1 MNTTTHTENAR
12 LAAAGAATHTTTNA
26 AIDARRVAA
35 TPRGVGIGFNIY
47 AERALNSEIWDVEGK
62 RYIDFG
68 SGIAVL
74 NTGHRHPRLVDAIRN
89 QLDHFTHTAYQVVPY
104 ESVVRLAERLNQLTP
119 GTHAK
124 KTAFFT
130 TGVEAVENAIKI
142 ARAHTRRPGVI
153 ALTGAFHGRTYMGM
167 ALTGKVAPYK
177 IGFGPFPGSIFHVP
191 APVPLH
197 GVSVEDSLK
206 AIQQLF
212 KADIEP
218 TQVAAIIVEPIQGE
232 GGFYVMP
239 PEFMRALRQICDQHG
254 IVMICDEIQ
263 TGFARTGK
271 MFAMNHHDVLPDLM
285 TMAKSLAGGVPL
297 SAVCGRAEIM
307 DAPAPGG
314 LGGTYAANALAI
326 ASAHA
331 VLDVIADEQLCE
343 RAEALGQRL
352 KTHLNGLR
360 AKVPGISDVR
370 GLGAMVAVEFVKADG
385 TPDADFTKAVVTR
398 AQAAGLLLLTC
409 GVYGNVIR
417 FLFPLTIQ
425 DAVFEEGMA
434 ILAKALQS

>member
-1 MNTTTHTENAR
+1 MNTTTQNESAR
-12 LAAAGAATHTTTNA
+12 VAAAAGKATNA
-26 AIDARRVAA
+26 AIDARRLAA
-35 TPRGVGIGFNIY
+35 TPRGVGIGFPIY
-47 AERALNSEIWDVEGK
+47 AERALNAELWDVEGK
-62 RYIDFG
+62 RYIDFCA
-68 SGIAVL
+68 GIAVL
-74 NTGHRHPRLVDAIRN
+74 NTGHRHPRIVDAVRQ

-104 ESVVRLAERLNQLTP
+104 ESVVSLAERLNALTP

-153 ALTGAFHGRTYMGM
+153 ALAGAFHGRTYMGM
-167 ALTGKVAPYK
+167 ALTGKVTPYK

-191 APVPLH
+191 APVALH
-197 GVSVEDSLK
+197 GVTVDDSLQ

-232 GGFYVMP
+232 GGFYVVP
-239 PEFMRALRQICDQHG
+239 PEFMRALRAICDQHG
-254 IVMICDEIQ
+254 IVLIADEIQ

-271 MFAMNHHDVLPDLM
+271 MFAMQHHDVLPDLM

-331 VLDVIADEQLCE
+331 VLDVIEDERLCE
-343 RAEALGQRL
+343 RAERLGRSLRSRL
-352 KTHLNGLR
+352 DALR
-360 AKVPGISDVR
+360 ARCAAISDVR
-370 GLGAMVAVEFVKADG
+370 GLGSMVAVEFAAADG
-385 TPDADFTKAVVTR
+385 TPDADFARRVQKR
-398 AQAAGLLLLTC
+398 AQDAGLLLLTC
-409 GVYGNVIR
+409 GVHGNVIR
-417 FLFPLTIQ
+417 FLFPLTIE
-425 DAVFEEGMA
+425 DAVFEEGLA
-434 ILAKALQS
+434 ILAQALES

>member
-1 MNTTTHTENAR
+1 MNTSTQTESTR
-12 LAAAGAATHTTTNA
+12 LAAAGPRSNA

-35 TPRGVGIGFNIY
+35 TPRGVGIGFNLY
-47 AERALNSEIWDVEGK
+47 AERALNAEIWDVEGK

-74 NTGHRHPRLVDAIRN
+74 NTGHRHPRIVAAIRE
-89 QLDHFTHTAYQVVPY
+89 QLEHFTHTAYQVVPY
-104 ESVVRLAERLNQLTP
+104 ESGVSLAERLNALTP
-119 GTHAK
+119 GAHAK

-153 ALTGAFHGRTYMGM
+153 SLAGAFHGRTYMGL

-177 IGFGPFPGSIFHVP
+177 IGFGPFPGSIYHVP
-191 APVPLH
+191 APVALH
-197 GVSVEDSLK
+197 GVSVEDALR

-239 PEFMRALRQICDQHG
+239 PEFMRALRQLCDQHG
-254 IVMICDEIQ
+254 IVLIVDEIQ

-271 MFAMNHHDVLPDLM
+271 LFAMEHHDVLPDIM

-307 DAPAPGG
+307 DAPAAGG
-314 LGGTYAANALAI
+314 LGGTYAGNALAI

-331 VLDVIADEQLCE
+331 VLDVIEDEQLCA
-343 RAEALGQRL
+343 RAAVLGEKLKSRL
-352 KTHLNGLR
+352 NALR
-360 AKVPGISDVR
+360 ASLPGISDVR
-370 GLGAMVAVEFVKADG
+370 GLGAMVAVEFAQPDGAPDPEFVKIAI
-385 TPDADFTKAVVTR
+385 KR
-398 AQAAGLLLLTC
+398 AQEAGLLLLSC
-409 GVYGNVIR
+409 GVHANVIR
-417 FLFPLTIQ
+417 FLFPLTIE
-425 DAVFEEGMA
+425 DAVFDEGMA
-434 ILAKALQS
+434 ILAKVLLQP

>member
-1 MNTTTHTENAR
+1 MNTTTQTEATR
-12 LAAAGAATHTTTNA
+12 LAAAGQRSNA
-26 AIDARRVAA
+26 SIDARRVAA

-47 AERALNSEIWDVEGK
+47 AERALNAELWDVEGK

-74 NTGHRHPRLVDAIRN
+74 NTGHRHPRIVAAIRE
-89 QLDHFTHTAYQVVPY
+89 QLEHFTHTAYQVVPY
-104 ESVVRLAERLNQLTP
+104 ESGVALAERLNALTP
-119 GTHAK
+119 GSHAK

-153 ALTGAFHGRTYMGM
+153 SLAGAFHGRTYMGL

-177 IGFGPFPGSIFHVP
+177 IGFGPFPGSIYHVP
-191 APVPLH
+191 APVALH

-239 PEFMRALRQICDQHG
+239 PEFMRALRKICDQHG
-254 IVMICDEIQ
+254 IVLICDEIQ

-271 MFAMNHHDVLPDLM
+271 LFAMDHHDVLPDLM
-285 TMAKSLAGGVPL
+285 TLAKSLAGGVPL

-314 LGGTYAANALAI
+314 LGGTYAGNALAI

-331 VLDVIADEQLCE
+331 VLDVIADEQLCA
-343 RAEALGQRL
+343 RAVVLGEKL
-352 KTHLNGLR
+352 KGHLNALR

-370 GLGAMVAVEFVKADG
+370 GLGCMVAVEFAQPDG
-385 TPDADFTKAVVTR
+385 TPDADFVKGVIQR
-398 AQAAGLLLLTC
+398 AQAAGLLLLSC

-417 FLFPLTIQ
+417 FLFPLTIE
-425 DAVFEEGMA
+425 DAVFDEGMT
-434 ILAKALQS
+434 ILARVLQP